1 MTDIAITFTP
11 DGTPVVATISR
22 HRSRGWR
29 PSCTRAPISAERSA
43 ESPPRG
49 PAAEH
54 VAHHQ
59 AKIAASHMQQ
69 DALEDVL
76 VSAQVGSP
84 HLLQW

>member
-1 MTDIAITFTP
+1 MADAGSRDDLP
-11 DGTPVVATISR
+11 AQEQKVAYKSYQSVDKR
-22 HRSRGWR
+22 RQERG
-29 PSCTRAPISAERSA
+29 E
-43 ESPPRG
+43 PPRG